1 MSRRC
6 DPFAINAEELS
17 IDGISPISERTRM
30 LISTKGRY
38 AMRFMID
45 LAQHSAD
52 GKVSLREIAEY
63 EGISLKYLEQLVRPL
78 TQAGLIK
85 GIRGKNGGYC
95 LAKPTEEIKAGDV
108 LRAVEGTTI
117 PVACSALETGC
128 ERGFECNAVRF
139 WAGLDKVIE
148 DYVDGV
154 TLADLAHH

>member
-1 MSRRC
+1 
-6 DPFAINAEELS
+6 
-17 IDGISPISERTRM
+17 M

-45 LAQHSAD
+45 LAQREEGD
-52 GKVSLREIAEY
+52 LVSLREIAEF

-95 LAKPTEEIKAGDV
+95 LAKPTEQIKAGDV
-108 LRAVEGTTI
+108 LRAVEGTTV
-117 PVACSALETGC
+117 PVACSALESGC

-139 WAGLDKVIE
+139 WAGLDRVIE
-148 DYVDGV
+148 EYVDGH
-154 TLADLAHH
+154 TLADLAKH

>member
-1 MSRRC
+1 
-6 DPFAINAEELS
+6 
-17 IDGISPISERTRM
+17 M

-45 LAQHSAD
+45 LAQREEGD
-52 GKVSLREIAEY
+52 LVSLREIAEF

-95 LAKPTEEIKAGDV
+95 LGKPTEQIKAGDV

-117 PVACSALETGC
+117 PVACSALESGC
-128 ERGFECNAVRF
+128 ERGVECNAVRF
-139 WAGLDKVIE
+139 WAGLDRVIE
-148 DYVDGV
+148 EYVDGH
-154 TLADLAHH
+154 TLADLANH

>member
-1 MSRRC
+1 
-6 DPFAINAEELS
+6 
-17 IDGISPISERTRM
+17 M

-45 LAQHSAD
+45 LAQREEGD
-52 GKVSLREIAEY
+52 LVSLREIAEC

-95 LAKPTEEIKAGDV
+95 LAKPTEQIKAGDV
-108 LRAVEGTTI
+108 LRAVEGTTV
-117 PVACSALETGC
+117 PVACSALESGC

-139 WAGLDKVIE
+139 WAGLDRVIE
-148 DYVDGV
+148 EYVDGH
-154 TLADLAHH
+154 TLADLAKH

>member
-1 MSRRC
+1 
-6 DPFAINAEELS
+6 
-17 IDGISPISERTRM
+17 M

-45 LAQHSAD
+45 LALR
-52 GKVSLREIAEY
+52 GPEEKVSLREIAEF

-85 GIRGKNGGYC
+85 GMRGKNGGYC
-95 LAKPTEEIKAGDV
+95 LAKPTSEIKAGDV

-128 ERGFECNAVRF
+128 ERGFE
-139 WAGLDKVIE
+139 
-148 DYVDGV
+148 
-154 TLADLAHH
+154 

>member
-1 MSRRC
+1 
-6 DPFAINAEELS
+6 
-17 IDGISPISERTRM
+17 M

-45 LAQHSAD
+45 LAQREEGD
-52 GKVSLREIAEY
+52 LVSLREIAEF

-95 LAKPTEEIKAGDV
+95 LAKPTEQIKAGDV
-108 LRAVEGTTI
+108 LRAVEGTTV
-117 PVACSALETGC
+117 PVACSALESGC

-139 WAGLDKVIE
+139 WTGLDRVIE
-148 DYVDGV
+148 EYVDGH
-154 TLADLAHH
+154 TLADLAKH

>member
-1 MSRRC
+1 
-6 DPFAINAEELS
+6 
-17 IDGISPISERTRM
+17 M

-45 LAQHSAD
+45 LALR
-52 GKVSLREIAEY
+52 GPEEKVSLREIAEF

-85 GIRGKNGGYC
+85 GMRGKNGGYC
-95 LAKPTEEIKAGDV
+95 LAKPTSEIKAGDV

-128 ERGFECNAVRF
+128 NADSNAMQYASGQASIRLSKITSM
-139 WAGLDKVIE
+139 A
-148 DYVDGV
+148 
-154 TLADLAHH
+154 

>member
-1 MSRRC
+1 
-6 DPFAINAEELS
+6 
-17 IDGISPISERTRM
+17 M

-45 LAQHSAD
+45 LAQREEGD
-52 GKVSLREIAEY
+52 LVSLREIAEF

-95 LAKPTEEIKAGDV
+95 LAKPTEQIKAGNV
-108 LRAVEGTTI
+108 LRAVEGTTV
-117 PVACSALETGC
+117 PVACSALESGC

-139 WAGLDKVIE
+139 WAGLDRVIE
-148 DYVDGV
+148 EYVDGH
-154 TLADLAHH
+154 TLADLAKH

>member
-1 MSRRC
+1 
-6 DPFAINAEELS
+6 
-17 IDGISPISERTRM
+17 M

-45 LAQHSAD
+45 LA
-52 GKVSLREIAEY
+52 LRGPEERFPSVKSRNLRAFP
-63 EGISLKYLEQLVRPL
+63 LKYLEQLVRPL

-85 GIRGKNGGYC
+85 GMRGKNGGYC
-95 LAKPTEEIKAGDV
+95 LAKPTSEIKAGDV

>member
-1 MSRRC
+1 
-6 DPFAINAEELS
+6 
-17 IDGISPISERTRM
+17 M

-45 LAQHSAD
+45 LAQREEGD
-52 GKVSLREIAEY
+52 LVSLREIAKF

-95 LAKPTEEIKAGDV
+95 LAKPTEQIKAGDV
-108 LRAVEGTTI
+108 LRAVEGTTV
-117 PVACSALETGC
+117 PVACSALESGC

-139 WAGLDKVIE
+139 WAGLDRVIE
-148 DYVDGV
+148 EYVDGH
-154 TLADLAHH
+154 TLADLAKH

>member
-1 MSRRC
+1 
-6 DPFAINAEELS
+6 
-17 IDGISPISERTRM
+17 M

-45 LAQHSAD
+45 LAQREEGD
-52 GKVSLREIAEY
+52 LVSLREIAEF

-95 LAKPTEEIKAGDV
+95 LAKPTEQIKAGDV
-108 LRAVEGTTI
+108 LRAVEGATV
-117 PVACSALETGC
+117 PVACSALESGC

-139 WAGLDKVIE
+139 WAGLDRVIE
-148 DYVDGV
+148 EYVDGH
-154 TLADLAHH
+154 TLADLAKH

>member
-1 MSRRC
+1 
-6 DPFAINAEELS
+6 
-17 IDGISPISERTRM
+17 M

-45 LAQHSAD
+45 LAQREEGD
-52 GKVSLREIAEY
+52 LVSLREIAEF

-95 LAKPTEEIKAGDV
+95 LAKPTEQIKAGDV
-108 LRAVEGTTI
+108 LRAVEGTTV
-117 PVACSALETGC
+117 PVACSALESGC

-139 WAGLDKVIE
+139 WAGLDRVIE
-148 DYVDGV
+148 EYVDGH
-154 TLADLAHH
+154 TLANLAKH

>member
-1 MSRRC
+1 
-6 DPFAINAEELS
+6 
-17 IDGISPISERTRM
+17 M

-45 LAQHSAD
+45 LALR
-52 GKVSLREIAEY
+52 GPEEKVSLREIAEF

-85 GIRGKNGGYC
+85 RAC
-95 LAKPTEEIKAGDV
+95 EAKTVATALRSPQKAKSKPV
-108 LRAVEGTTI
+108 MCCVPEGTTI

>member
-1 MSRRC
+1 M
-6 DPFAINAEELS
+6 
-17 IDGISPISERTRM
+17 
-30 LISTKGRY
+30 
-38 AMRFMID
+38 
-45 LAQHSAD
+45 
-52 GKVSLREIAEY
+52 
-63 EGISLKYLEQLVRPL
+63 
-78 TQAGLIK
+78 
-85 GIRGKNGGYC
+85 
-95 LAKPTEEIKAGDV
+95 

>member
-6 DPFAINAEELS
+6 IPFAINANELPF
-17 IDGISPISERTRM
+17 GGTPLFNERIRM

-45 LAQHSAD
+45 LAQHGAD
-52 GKVSLREIAEY
+52 EKVSLREIAEF

-85 GIRGKNGGYC
+85 GMRGKNGGYC
-95 LAKPTEEIKAGDV
+95 LAKPTDEIKAGDV

-128 ERGFECNAVRF
+128 ERGTECNAVRF
-139 WAGLDKVIE
+139 WAGLDRVIE
-148 DYVDGV
+148 EYVDSA
-154 TLADLAHH
+154 TLADLAQH

>member
-1 MSRRC
+1 
-6 DPFAINAEELS
+6 
-17 IDGISPISERTRM
+17 M

-45 LAQHSAD
+45 LAQREEGD
-52 GKVSLREIAEY
+52 LVSLREIAEF

-95 LAKPTEEIKAGDV
+95 LTKPTEQIKAGDV
-108 LRAVEGTTI
+108 LRAVEGTTV
-117 PVACSALETGC
+117 PVACSALESGC

-139 WAGLDKVIE
+139 WAGLDHVIE
-148 DYVDGV
+148 EYVDGH
-154 TLADLAHH
+154 TLADLAKH